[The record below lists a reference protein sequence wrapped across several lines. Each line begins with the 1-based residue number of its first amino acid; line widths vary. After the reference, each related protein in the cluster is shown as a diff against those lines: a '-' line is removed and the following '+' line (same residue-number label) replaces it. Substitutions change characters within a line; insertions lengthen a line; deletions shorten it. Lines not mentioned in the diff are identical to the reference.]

1 MRDDEFE
8 WDDDKAR
15 INLADRGID
24 FMDARPIFGDLDAI
38 DEIDDHED
46 YGEERILCLG
56 LVNGRVLA
64 VCYTERGDRIR
75 IISARKAEKREQ
87 VRYFRE
93 RGR

>member
-1 MRDDEFE
+1 MQDDEFE

-24 FMDARPIFGDLDAI
+24 FMDVRPIFGDLEAI
-38 DEIDDHED
+38 DEIDDRED
-46 YGEERILCLG
+46 YGEERTLRLG

-87 VRYFRE
+87 VRYLRE
-93 RGR
+93 RGQ